1 MKPLSAILAV
11 ITLVLAGLIAVGGAM
26 AAVAGPFTPRGE
38 RVDIGGRSL
47 RIVCAGPSGAQPLVM
62 MEAGAFGLAA
72 DWAAI
77 QDKLA
82 AKGIRSCA
90 YDRAGLGWS
99 DPGPGPRD
107 TLAITADLEALLKAR
122 GETGPL
128 ILMGHSMAG
137 LNVRTFAARNPERV
151 RGLVLIEAA
160 VPTLEPTAFERRF
173 VPVFRA
179 ISDLGA
185 VAGSIGLTKVFPRD
199 GKIGLPPE
207 ATAEKRRAYG
217 SGRHMRTA
225 AGEVAQWRRSSEIAA
240 GLAPYPRDW
249 PVAVILAGA
258 DEGRNGP
265 RAIPA
270 REAEHGFYE
279 AVPDAGH
286 ASVLGYKHNDA
297 VIRGLDFVLQQA
309 SKS

>member
-1 MKPLSAILAV
+1 MKLLSRVLAV
-11 ITLVLAGLIAVGGAM
+11 LTLVLVGLIAVGGAM
-26 AAVAGPFTPRGE
+26 AAASGPFKPRGE
-38 RVDIGGRSL
+38 WVDIGGRSL
-47 RIVCAGPSGAQPLVM
+47 RIVCAGPAGAHPLVM

-72 DWAAI
+72 DWGAV
-77 QDKLA
+77 QDRLA
-82 AKGIRSCA
+82 AKGVRSCA

-107 TLAITADLEALLKAR
+107 TLAIASDLEALLKAR
-122 GETGPL
+122 GETEPL

-137 LNVRTFAARNPERV
+137 LNVRTFAARNPDRI

-160 VPTLEPTAFERRF
+160 VPTLEPTPFERQF
-173 VPVFRA
+173 VPIFRA

-185 VAGSIGLTKVFPRD
+185 VAASIGLTKVFPRD

-207 ATAEKRRAYG
+207 ATAEKRQAYG

-225 AGEVAQWRRSSEIAA
+225 AGEVAHWRRSSEIAA
-240 GLAPYPRDW
+240 KLTPYHRDW

-258 DEGRNGP
+258 DDARNAS
-265 RAIPA
+265 RAVPA

-279 AVPDAGH
+279 TVPAASH
-286 ASVLGYKHNDA
+286 ASVLGDHNDA
-297 VIRGLDFVLQQA
+297 VIRGLDFVLQHA
-309 SKS
+309 AKS